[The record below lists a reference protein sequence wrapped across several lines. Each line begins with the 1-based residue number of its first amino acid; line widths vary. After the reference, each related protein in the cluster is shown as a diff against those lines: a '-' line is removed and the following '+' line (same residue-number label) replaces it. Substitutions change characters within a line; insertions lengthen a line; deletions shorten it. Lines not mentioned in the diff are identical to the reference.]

1 MAISLSELRN
11 SKKQNSISIKNLKNY
26 IENNPLS
33 DSEKQNIYNSMLI
46 SKRKSLENQL
56 SNYDRKEKVE
66 WWSDDN
72 NFFENVG
79 NVLYKTFI
87 ERQPTKYEED
97 ETYNKLK
104 SEYDEINK
112 AIEDYR
118 LANTEYEEG
127 ILGGFQ
133 KVGDTIAGN
142 AMSSIKGI
150 ESSINKLTGLPTNS
164 KITYEERLAQKA
176 RQETT
181 GIGGV
186 GLDLVGSFTRML
198 PQMLAPNPITATA
211 IGFANY
217 GGSAYN
223 EAKREGAD
231 ETRATIYGLTV
242 GGLEMAMSKILGG
255 FENVYGKSALG
266 KLNNKILSNVIK
278 NPTLRK
284 TISGATGEFT
294 EEYLQQFLE
303 PIVKNT
309 ILQEENGAD
318 FWNTMKDD
326 IGAGLKQLSKQFFN
340 MENLYA
346 GLLGGISS
354 SALQLPSNIA
364 QSKFDSQSQISSSNI
379 NSNQSTPKTVYDL
392 VQQEQNSQNNA
403 NLPIVD
409 NNGNLV
415 NPNKFQYVKS
425 DNTKID
431 NLRKSAN
438 KYFNNLQDTQNLV
451 NTIEKVI
458 ADKDYNVVFDDS
470 IKNKNGQSV
479 NAQITTNKNGE
490 IEIKINPNSQRAGEF
505 LLTHEI
511 THAIE
516 TDSMK
521 KLIIDYA
528 SKNTEFD
535 QALESLKQTYGV
547 DDVSSEVI
555 ADISGQL
562 LGNQEFINSLTIQNT
577 AESKSI
583 IKTIYENIKRL
594 LNTLTKNGRYRNFV
608 QDLEIKWRNAYKT
621 TTTEQ
626 AVSNLSNETKYM
638 MTGLKG
644 MENGITTSAKYVD
657 IKDRYDAA
665 LYLENKNYSNEKIR
679 QITGWFKDKEGN
691 WEFEISDQHTKFKI
705 QPKTNTKYKL
715 SDIFEANTL
724 YEMYPELKNITV
736 EFKNLKGKS
745 GNYNSIA
752 NKITINNTMT
762 NNLDNLKGTLLHEIQ
777 HYIQNEE
784 GLPTGTTILFG
795 NEQYANSKGEIEAAD
810 TKIRRNL
817 TVEQRKSTIPES
829 SKSNPIHPNRDAILN
844 RKRNAVEKIAEQI
857 YNIFGGNSNEISE
870 EIDFQNIEQTD
881 EITDKLHQ
889 ENKNGIKELDNSSFS
904 LVSNAKRYDDLLKT
918 NYIEYFRKDNGD
930 VRVNLIDSNSNL
942 INQLDLW
949 SNTEAIKQ
957 FGEKLGN
964 QLYNYATDN
973 NQKIN
978 IGNDINNLGLETDYF
993 MNHRPTQTGLTADD
1007 LINQNVET
1015 PMPKDIYIHPEYY
1028 FQMNEKSSQESISVL
1043 RKVRGNP
1050 NAEITIYRA
1059 TPGNKINKGDW
1070 ITLSKSYAEW
1080 HNQSQFDGKANIL
1093 EMKVKA
1099 KDVQYAGDDIN
1110 EFGYFPDGNIKNSIS
1125 NKSWQD
1131 YLEQNYKA
1139 TGTRTD
1145 MRKLL
1150 PTQEDI
1156 RKMELKDTKLPTR
1169 KTLNNTKND
1178 HISNESKEIAQK
1190 LNETIQSDV
1199 ISTKQRSWVETSTES
1214 DVLKD
1219 RVLIKDLD
1227 TSKINYV
1234 PISNKTTLEKAN
1246 SKLDN
1251 LGYDKAVEYIQSKL
1265 NDSSISLEDIA
1276 LAERL
1281 IQESAK
1287 HGDTMLAADLIMDTA
1302 ILGTE
1307 LGRKTQI
1314 LSMIQRLTPEGQ
1326 LKHFQKIVKRAKA
1339 KGEKSF
1345 QNVEIT
1351 PEMVDLILKAYNQDG
1366 TYDQAD
1372 LNSRVEQFKQKV
1384 ADQLTTSKAEKIN
1397 AWRYLSMLG
1406 NPKTHIRNLVSNV
1419 AMMGTTKVKN
1429 AMARTMEMA
1438 LPAESRTKT
1447 WKKPTQVVSDFAKQT
1462 TVEMKDIITGE
1473 GKYSEKGSIESKK
1486 QIFKS
1491 KTLEKL
1497 SDFNSNALSAE
1508 DWFFSK
1514 RAFESSLREYLTA
1527 QGIKTQTDIENNSQI
1542 VEKAKMYALEQSEIA
1557 TFRQYSWLAN
1567 QIGKIERKNAG
1578 TKLLVGSMLPF
1589 KKTPINVAKAGV
1601 KYSPIGLIKSISY
1614 DAFQLKRGNIEA
1626 SQFIDNL
1633 AQGMT
1638 GTSLALLGYALA
1650 KAGILNG
1657 AGDDDKEGKYDY
1669 YLGKQSY
1676 SLKVGGKTFSISWL
1690 SPVAMPLLVG
1700 ANAYEKL
1707 EEGEDWDMN
1716 VIVDTLAQ
1724 TLDPLSEMSFV
1735 SSLTDV
1741 LQSYQMG
1748 SAQMISEMGQNI
1760 TQNYISQFFPTL
1772 FSQLASTLDD
1782 TKRSTS
1788 ASKNS
1793 PWKFGEETIRKIMYK
1808 IPGLRNQLEAGTDIW
1823 GNEIKQNENIVM
1835 RAVENFLAP
1844 YTVKNDTTD
1853 YLDRELKKIYNQ
1865 TGETGVIPG
1874 IPQGYLKYK
1883 DETYY
1888 MSAEEYTKYKKTY
1901 GTIANQY
1908 LKQLIGNSNYK
1919 NASDEEKATMIEQMY
1934 KYSSAKANEKYFESQ
1949 NIEYSSDVLK
1959 DLEAFEELNMNNTQ
1973 IAEYVS
1979 LNKLSSSIK
1988 NDDDIDSINKK
1999 SEISKLMANS
2009 NLNDE
2014 QLAYLYEKY
2023 YSSEEALKNVMDA
2036 KIPVK
2041 DFIRFNSQEFT
2052 TDYYSNGTAVPN
2064 SRKNKVINYVNSL
2077 NLSIPQKAMLIK
2089 MEYSSYDRYDN
2100 QIINYIN
2107 NMNYTKFEKASILK
2121 QFGINS
2127 YDTYIINHI
2136 KSLNITLQEKT
2147 EMLEE
2152 LGFTVRNGR
2161 VYS

>member
-1 MAISLSELRN
+1 MAISLSKLRKEN
-11 SKKQNSISIKNLKNY
+11 SQKLSIKDIRSRKKLSTPIDKNAKP
-26 IENNPLS
+26 ITQPLS
-33 DSEKQNIYNSMLI
+33 TPFEVEDNIVKLPTAQTVI
-46 SKRKSLENQL
+46 PVQQK
-56 SNYDRKEKVE
+56 KEKSATELPVYE
-66 WWSDDN
+66 LNKPSQNGIYSVPQKETVAKGWKGLDISQILKVPENFKDGYQFGDITKTIGSTALDLGTSATKGIFSLGEGIGDLAQYGVAQVGDWLGADDFADQLRKN
-72 NFFENVG
+72 AQQDVTSMIFSPAENMYGKNSVAGETTTQVAEGVG
-79 NVLYKTFI
+79 NVLGMAYGGGVLPKSMRSININVKPFNI
-87 ERQPTKYEED
+87 PLKIPTTSIVSSMGGGMTEAYNNGATDTEAWLYGLGSGFAEGFSESLFGGLGSKFANVYGGGALDDVLIKSVTNRITNSTMRTLAQSGLKAVGEGAEEVISGLGSAIAKKLTYLSD
-97 ETYNKLK
+97 EEFSKIVQ
-104 SEYDEINK
+104 DENLLEQFVMGTLTS
-112 AIEDYR
+112 AIMQVPSTVN
-118 LANTEYEEG
+118 AVKNGTEYIGE
-127 ILGGFQ
+127 LQ
-133 KVGDTIAGN
+133 KN
-142 AMSSIKGI
+142 I
-150 ESSINKLTGLPTNS
+150 ESS
-164 KITYEERLAQKA
+164 
-176 RQETT
+176 
-181 GIGGV
+181 
-186 GLDLVGSFTRML
+186 
-198 PQMLAPNPITATA
+198 
-211 IGFANY
+211 
-217 GGSAYN
+217 
-223 EAKREGAD
+223 
-231 ETRATIYGLTV
+231 
-242 GGLEMAMSKILGG
+242 
-255 FENVYGKSALG
+255 
-266 KLNNKILSNVIK
+266 
-278 NPTLRK
+278 
-284 TISGATGEFT
+284 
-294 EEYLQQFLE
+294 
-303 PIVKNT
+303 NT
-309 ILQEENGAD
+309 QNA
-318 FWNTMKDD
+318 
-326 IGAGLKQLSKQFFN
+326 
-340 MENLYA
+340 
-346 GLLGGISS
+346 
-354 SALQLPSNIA
+354 
-364 QSKFDSQSQISSSNI
+364 
-379 NSNQSTPKTVYDL
+379 PKTVYDL
-392 VQQEQNSQNNA
+392 VQQEQNSQNSV

-409 NNGNLV
+409 NNENIV
-415 NPNKFQYVKS
+415 NSNKFQYIKS
-425 DNTKID
+425 DNIDNNVFSKQIDEVLNGTYPKRDMLVVSEQTPQILQEIGLQNLPITMTQKHLYTMSHNDGKYKNANYHDIDIDVIKQLPQALANPLNILKSDTKSDSIVVVTELADKNGNIIVASIKID
-431 NLRKSAN
+431 GKGQINDVQ
-438 KYFNNLQDTQNLV
+438 FDT
-451 NTIEKVI
+451 
-458 ADKDYNVVFDDS
+458 NV
-470 IKNKNGQSV
+470 
-479 NAQITTNKNGE
+479 
-490 IEIKINPNSQRAGEF
+490 
-505 LLTHEI
+505 
-511 THAIE
+511 
-516 TDSMK
+516 M
-521 KLIIDYA
+521 
-528 SKNTEFD
+528 
-535 QALESLKQTYGV
+535 
-547 DDVSSEVI
+547 
-555 ADISGQL
+555 
-562 LGNQEFINSLTIQNT
+562 
-577 AESKSI
+577 
-583 IKTIYENIKRL
+583 
-594 LNTLTKNGRYRNFV
+594 
-608 QDLEIKWRNAYKT
+608 
-621 TTTEQ
+621 
-626 AVSNLSNETKYM
+626 
-638 MTGLKG
+638 
-644 MENGITTSAKYVD
+644 TSAY
-657 IKDRYDAA
+657 
-665 LYLENKNYSNEKIR
+665 
-679 QITGWFKDKEGN
+679 
-691 WEFEISDQHTKFKI
+691 
-705 QPKTNTKYKL
+705 
-715 SDIFEANTL
+715 
-724 YEMYPELKNITV
+724 
-736 EFKNLKGKS
+736 GKS
-745 GNYNSIA
+745 GNY
-752 NKITINNTMT
+752 
-762 NNLDNLKGTLLHEIQ
+762 
-777 HYIQNEE
+777 
-784 GLPTGTTILFG
+784 
-795 NEQYANSKGEIEAAD
+795 
-810 TKIRRNL
+810 
-817 TVEQRKSTIPES
+817 
-829 SKSNPIHPNRDAILN
+829 
-844 RKRNAVEKIAEQI
+844 
-857 YNIFGGNSNEISE
+857 
-870 EIDFQNIEQTD
+870 
-881 EITDKLHQ
+881 
-889 ENKNGIKELDNSSFS
+889 
-904 LVSNAKRYDDLLKT
+904 
-918 NYIEYFRKDNGD
+918 
-930 VRVNLIDSNSNL
+930 
-942 INQLDLW
+942 
-949 SNTEAIKQ
+949 
-957 FGEKLGN
+957 
-964 QLYNYATDN
+964 
-973 NQKIN
+973 
-978 IGNDINNLGLETDYF
+978 DYF
-993 MNHRPTQTGLTADD
+993 MQDNISKGNLLYDIDEGIIQKIDNTQKKSDVTDRVQFPMRNSSSSTAASDIPKNISPISYNDD
-1007 LINQNVET
+1007 NINSTNSQI
-1015 PMPKDIYIHPEYY
+1015 M
-1028 FQMNEKSSQESISVL
+1028 QSS
-1043 RKVRGNP
+1043 
-1050 NAEITIYRA
+1050 
-1059 TPGNKINKGDW
+1059 IN
-1070 ITLSKSYAEW
+1070 SSMQ
-1080 HNQSQFDGKANIL
+1080 NQSNNTQK
-1093 EMKVKA
+1093 M
-1099 KDVQYAGDDIN
+1099 
-1110 EFGYFPDGNIKNSIS
+1110 
-1125 NKSWQD
+1125 
-1131 YLEQNYKA
+1131 
-1139 TGTRTD
+1139 
-1145 MRKLL
+1145 

-1156 RKMELKDTKLPTR
+1156 RRMELKNTKLPTR
-1169 KTLNNTKND
+1169 KTLNNTKNN
-1178 HISNESKEIAQK
+1178 HISNKSKEIAQK

-1214 DVLKD
+1214 DVLKNK
-1219 RVLIKDLD
+1219 VLIKDLD

-1265 NDSSISLEDIA
+1265 NDNSISLEDIV

-1287 HGDTMLAADLIMDTA
+1287 RGDTKLASELLTDTA

-1307 LGRKTQI
+1307 LGQKTQALAI
-1314 LSMIQRLTPEGQ
+1314 IQRLTPEGQ
-1326 LKHFQKIVKRAKA
+1326 LGMFQKIVKRAKA

-1406 NPKTHIRNLVSNV
+1406 NPKTHIRNLLSNV

-1462 TVEMKDIITGE
+1462 TAEMKDIITGE

-1578 TKLLVGSMLPF
+1578 TKLLVGSTLPF

-1614 DAFQLKRGNIEA
+1614 DLIQFKKGNIEA

-1633 AQGMT
+1633 AQGIT
-1638 GTSLALLGYALA
+1638 GSSLTLLGYALA
-1650 KAGILNG
+1650 KAGFLNG
-1657 AGDDDKEGKYDY
+1657 SGDDDKEGKYDY
-1669 YLGKQSY
+1669 YLGNQSY
-1676 SLKVGGKTFSISWL
+1676 SLKIGGKTYSISWL

-1700 ANAYEKL
+1700 ANAYEKF
-1707 EEGEDWDMN
+1707 EKKEDWDMN
-1716 VIVDTLAQ
+1716 IIVDTLAQ

-1741 LQSYQMG
+1741 LQSYKTG

-1793 PWKFGEETIRKIMYK
+1793 PQKFVEETIRKIMYK

-1844 YTVKNDTTD
+1844 YTAKNDTTD
-1853 YLDRELKKIYNQ
+1853 YLDRELKNIYNK

-1901 GTIANQY
+1901 GTTANQY
-1908 LKQLIGNSNYK
+1908 LRQLIGNSNYK

-1934 KYSSAKANEKYFESQ
+1934 KYSSAKANEEYFESQ

-2127 YDTYIINHI
+2127 YDNYIINHI

>member
-1 MAISLSELRN
+1 MASALDKIKAYKDRQTNPLNYLNTSGLSALDKIKQFRKDNPYTPEKEEKEEKKSTPVDWNKIKEEQNKVLSTPVN
-11 SKKQNSISIKNLKNY
+11 VKNTLIKESKKELPMNYTLPTTSKLPTNYNQNVIEEANKNVTNTKGWKGLDISQIVKVPENFKDGYQFGDITKTAGSTILDLGASTTKGIFSLGEGIGDLAQYGVAQASDWLGADDFADQLRKNAQQDVTSMIFSPAENLYGKNSVAG
-26 IENNPLS
+26 ETTTQVA
-33 DSEKQNIYNSMLI
+33 EG
-46 SKRKSLENQL
+46 
-56 SNYDRKEKVE
+56 
-66 WWSDDN
+66 
-72 NFFENVG
+72 VG
-79 NVLYKTFI
+79 NVLGMAYGGGVL
-87 ERQPTKYEED
+87 P
-97 ETYNKLK
+97 K
-104 SEYDEINK
+104 SM
-112 AIEDYR
+112 R
-118 LANTEYEEG
+118 
-127 ILGGFQ
+127 
-133 KVGDTIAGN
+133 
-142 AMSSIKGI
+142 
-150 ESSINKLTGLPTNS
+150 SININVKPFNIPLKIPTTSIVSSMGGGMTEAYNNGATDTEAWLYGL
-164 KITYEERLAQKA
+164 
-176 RQETT
+176 
-181 GIGGV
+181 
-186 GLDLVGSFTRML
+186 GS
-198 PQMLAPNPITATA
+198 
-211 IGFANY
+211 GFA
-217 GGSAYN
+217 
-223 EAKREGAD
+223 EGFS
-231 ETRATIYGLTV
+231 ESLF
-242 GGLEMAMSKILGG
+242 GGLGSK
-255 FENVYGKSALG
+255 FANVYGGGALDDV
-266 KLNNKILSNVIK
+266 LIK
-278 NPTLRK
+278 NVTKKITNSTMRTLAQSGLK
-284 TISGATGEFT
+284 AVGEGAEEVISGLGSAIAKKLTYLSDEEFGKIVQD
-294 EEYLQQFLE
+294 ENLLEQFVMGTLTSAIMQV
-303 PIVKNT
+303 PSTVNAVKNGT
-309 ILQEENGAD
+309 EYIGELQKNIES
-318 FWNTMKDD
+318 NTT
-326 IGAGLKQLSKQFFN
+326 QN
-340 MENLYA
+340 
-346 GLLGGISS
+346 
-354 SALQLPSNIA
+354 
-364 QSKFDSQSQISSSNI
+364 
-379 NSNQSTPKTVYDL
+379 TPKTVYDL
-392 VQQEQNSQNNA
+392 VQQEKNSQNA

-409 NNGNLV
+409 NNGNRVNSNINVRNNYKSSSFDDDMRKFESGNYTTNDTLTVLDTIPEYFYNLGYNIDGPLV
-415 NPNKFQYVKS
+415 INMKKLQAIMSDKKVVKEGLNQHGITREVIEQLPYAISNPLNVIKNPNYRNRFVIVTELSDKYGDIVIVPIEIDVNGKQNRIVSIYGKEQYDGNDNPNIKGYMEQNIENIVYDIDNDMQKKSRPLDAPIALRDNSFNNNIPQSNNNVKS
-425 DNTKID
+425 DISTKY
-431 NLRKSAN
+431 SMQ
-438 KYFNNLQDTQNLV
+438 NNL
-451 NTIEKVI
+451 
-458 ADKDYNVVFDDS
+458 
-470 IKNKNGQSV
+470 
-479 NAQITTNKNGE
+479 
-490 IEIKINPNSQRAGEF
+490 
-505 LLTHEI
+505 
-511 THAIE
+511 
-516 TDSMK
+516 
-521 KLIIDYA
+521 
-528 SKNTEFD
+528 
-535 QALESLKQTYGV
+535 
-547 DDVSSEVI
+547 
-555 ADISGQL
+555 
-562 LGNQEFINSLTIQNT
+562 
-577 AESKSI
+577 
-583 IKTIYENIKRL
+583 
-594 LNTLTKNGRYRNFV
+594 
-608 QDLEIKWRNAYKT
+608 
-621 TTTEQ
+621 
-626 AVSNLSNETKYM
+626 
-638 MTGLKG
+638 
-644 MENGITTSAKYVD
+644 
-657 IKDRYDAA
+657 
-665 LYLENKNYSNEKIR
+665 
-679 QITGWFKDKEGN
+679 
-691 WEFEISDQHTKFKI
+691 
-705 QPKTNTKYKL
+705 
-715 SDIFEANTL
+715 
-724 YEMYPELKNITV
+724 
-736 EFKNLKGKS
+736 
-745 GNYNSIA
+745 
-752 NKITINNTMT
+752 NNT
-762 NNLDNLKGTLLHEIQ
+762 
-777 HYIQNEE
+777 
-784 GLPTGTTILFG
+784 
-795 NEQYANSKGEIEAAD
+795 
-810 TKIRRNL
+810 
-817 TVEQRKSTIPES
+817 
-829 SKSNPIHPNRDAILN
+829 
-844 RKRNAVEKIAEQI
+844 
-857 YNIFGGNSNEISE
+857 
-870 EIDFQNIEQTD
+870 
-881 EITDKLHQ
+881 
-889 ENKNGIKELDNSSFS
+889 
-904 LVSNAKRYDDLLKT
+904 
-918 NYIEYFRKDNGD
+918 
-930 VRVNLIDSNSNL
+930 
-942 INQLDLW
+942 
-949 SNTEAIKQ
+949 
-957 FGEKLGN
+957 
-964 QLYNYATDN
+964 
-973 NQKIN
+973 QKI
-978 IGNDINNLGLETDYF
+978 
-993 MNHRPTQTGLTADD
+993 
-1007 LINQNVET
+1007 
-1015 PMPKDIYIHPEYY
+1015 
-1028 FQMNEKSSQESISVL
+1028 
-1043 RKVRGNP
+1043 
-1050 NAEITIYRA
+1050 
-1059 TPGNKINKGDW
+1059 
-1070 ITLSKSYAEW
+1070 
-1080 HNQSQFDGKANIL
+1080 
-1093 EMKVKA
+1093 
-1099 KDVQYAGDDIN
+1099 
-1110 EFGYFPDGNIKNSIS
+1110 
-1125 NKSWQD
+1125 
-1131 YLEQNYKA
+1131 
-1139 TGTRTD
+1139 
-1145 MRKLL
+1145 

-1169 KTLNNTKND
+1169 KTLNNTKNN

-1214 DVLKD
+1214 DVLKNK
-1219 RVLIKDLD
+1219 VLIKDLD

-1406 NPKTHIRNLVSNV
+1406 NPKTHIRNLLSNV

-1462 TVEMKDIITGE
+1462 TAEMKDIITGE

-1808 IPGLRNQLEAGTDIW
+1808 IPGLRNQLEASTDIW

-1844 YTVKNDTTD
+1844 YTAKNDTTD
-1853 YLDRELKKIYNQ
+1853 YLDRELKNIYNK

-1934 KYSSAKANEKYFESQ
+1934 KYSSAKANEEYFESQ

-2089 MEYSSYDRYDN
+2089 MEYSSYDRYDS